1 MRILFRIMTFMMLAS
16 CTSEDRPASE
26 PAGSWENI
34 LKQSRG
40 TTVYWMMWQGDPMI
54 NRYVQEYV
62 VPEVKNRFDINL
74 KPVPGQG
81 NEVVKVLMAEQEA
94 GVNHSV
100 VDLCWIN
107 GETFFQ
113 LRQIA
118 GLYGPFTDKLPGI
131 QYVDLENPFIGTD
144 FPTNQ
149 PARMQACVQ
158 TCTMPAS

>member
-62 VPEVKNRFDINL
+62 VSEV
-74 KPVPGQG
+74 
-81 NEVVKVLMAEQEA
+81 
-94 GVNHSV
+94 
-100 VDLCWIN
+100 
-107 GETFFQ
+107 
-113 LRQIA
+113 
-118 GLYGPFTDKLPGI
+118 
-131 QYVDLENPFIGTD
+131 
-144 FPTNQ
+144 
-149 PARMQACVQ
+149 
-158 TCTMPAS
+158 